1 MGNPVTYQ
9 FQGGSPMKKLL
20 SLIFVAMFA
29 LTMSIGTF
37 ASDDKSTASTKS
49 TSSTK
54 KSKKSK
60 KSTKSTTGEKAPA
73 AAPSK

>member
-1 MGNPVTYQ
+1 
-9 FQGGSPMKKLL
+9 MKKLL

-29 LTMSIGTF
+29 LTMSFGTF
-37 ASDDKSTASTKS
+37 ASEEKSTDKSTA
-49 TSSTK
+49 STK

-60 KSTKSTTGEKAPA
+60 KSTKTTSEKAPE